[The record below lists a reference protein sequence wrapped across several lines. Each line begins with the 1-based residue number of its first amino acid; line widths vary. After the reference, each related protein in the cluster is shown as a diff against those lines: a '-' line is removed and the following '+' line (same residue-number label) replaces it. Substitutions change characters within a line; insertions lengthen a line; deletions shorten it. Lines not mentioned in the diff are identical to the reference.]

1 MCFWSWSDTLSCDA
15 YTHTGIRSAPAD
27 SHGDLRFLGP
37 VQLYFDVELAM
48 WSFNSLVRAWEPV
61 LEPWKLI
68 INGDMNSGQSVS
80 TDAPCHHLAFHDLQR
95 LAELLGKCD
104 TSSHLQS
111 VPGPC

>member
-1 MCFWSWSDTLSCDA
+1 M
-15 YTHTGIRSAPAD
+15 
-27 SHGDLRFLGP
+27 
-37 VQLYFDVELAM
+37 QLYFDVELAM

-80 TDAPCHHLAFHDLQR
+80 TDAPCPHLAFREMQT

-111 VPGPC
+111 VPVPCWKDTTLTLSACRSTSTWRQACT